1 MDGLI
6 HSLNSNIV
14 DKEHYIVGNVN
25 QNDIRK
31 ILDPK
36 SYANKRPRNKML
48 VVLALFYTQA
58 KRLYF
63 GTRAGL
69 TSNYCCRR
77 A

>member
-6 HSLNSNIV
+6 RSLNSNIV
-14 DKEHYIVGNVN
+14 DNVN
-25 QNDIRK
+25 QNDILN
-31 ILDPK
+31 ILDSK
-36 SYANKRPRNKML
+36 SVANKSPRQKMF
-48 VVLALFYTQA
+48 VALALFYKQA

-69 TSNYCCRR
+69 TSNYCCKR